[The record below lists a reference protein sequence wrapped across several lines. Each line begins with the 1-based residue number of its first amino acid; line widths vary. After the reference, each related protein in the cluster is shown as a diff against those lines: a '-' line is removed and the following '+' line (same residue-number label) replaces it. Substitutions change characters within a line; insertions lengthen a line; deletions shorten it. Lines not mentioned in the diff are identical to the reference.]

1 MVSLYD
7 IFRTCRFCDSLG
19 EGAGLFFP
27 EVLVN
32 GVQLPFL
39 AYCCNIIIDSRY
51 GTLSGLLFNPFSL
64 QFCRGHRH
72 SYYYKDGTCR
82 KCDIYNAWSDGKDDE
97 CHMLPR
103 NKPELVI
110 MIIGAAVLVIFIFI
124 IFEILA
130 APLVIVD
137 ARSDLEDP
145 SEVAAKRIFTISV
158 QGPIAS
164 LPKGVSRLVHQRV
177 RYRTRGTGLQWLD
190 FDPKKSSKAIKVR
203 ATDRRKRLLLQDAH
217 VPFDCA
223 SCRGSMKAA
232 EMGFLFTVLSAFIFL
247 VAMLPTIIKV
257 AVMSGNGLEHTFAA
271 CADLFVEICA
281 PTSLF

>member
-1 MVSLYD
+1 M
-7 IFRTCRFCDSLG
+7 
-19 EGAGLFFP
+19 
-27 EVLVN
+27 
-32 GVQLPFL
+32 
-39 AYCCNIIIDSRY
+39 
-51 GTLSGLLFNPFSL
+51 
-64 QFCRGHRH
+64 
-72 SYYYKDGTCR
+72 
-82 KCDIYNAWSDGKDDE
+82 

-110 MIIGAAVLVIFIFI
+110 MIIGAAVLVILIFI
-124 IFEILA
+124 IFEILS

-164 LPKGVSRLVHQRV
+164 LPKSVSRLVHQRV
-177 RYRTRGTGLQWLD
+177 RYHTSGTGLQWLD

-203 ATDRRKRLLLQDAH
+203 ATDRRKKLLLQDTH

-232 EMGFLFTVLSAFIFL
+232 EMGFLFAVLIAFMFL
-247 VAMLPTIIKV
+247 FAMLPTIIKV
-257 AVMSGNGLEHTFAA
+257 TVMSGNGLEHTFAA
-271 CADLFVEICA
+271 CASKTFEIMFLVGNSCK
-281 PTSLF
+281 